1 MKTILVLTDFS
12 ENAKVAEKVALHLAI
27 QATANLVLYNV
38 YPGQPES
45 ISQNIIWPHSAH
57 ASAEL
62 QSISNLQSEVY
73 ELNEELS
80 KIKNKIHKPEITHLG
95 NEGTITQRLNEIADQ
110 NDAWMI
116 VMGSKGE
123 NYTRNV
129 IFGSNV
135 FKVLDKSNYPVLIVP
150 ANAKYEHIQKMAYAT
165 DLGNSGIDVM
175 EWLNEFCR
183 ILKLTLVVVHVSTDT
198 IASRETSG
206 KKIARQIKPGSADIM
221 YFDGK
226 NVKDS
231 LHHIT
236 EEMNV
241 DILALV
247 HRKYGF
253 FDSLFHPSTTH
264 KMVRHTTIPVLILPG
279 KADQETTTAKNLV
292 SQSKA
297 I

>member
-12 ENAKVAEKVALHLAI
+12 ENAKIAEKVALHLAI
-27 QATANLVLYNV
+27 HATANLVLYNV
-38 YPGQPES
+38 YPGEPES
-45 ISQNIIWPHSAH
+45 ISENIIWPHSAH

-62 QSISNLQSEVY
+62 QSISNLQSEVD

-80 KIKNKIHKPEITHLG
+80 KIKNKIHKPGITHLG
-95 NEGTITQRLNEIADQ
+95 DAGTLTHRLNEIADQ

-135 FKVLDKSNYPVLIVP
+135 FKVLDKSNRPVLIVP
-150 ANAKYEHIQKMAYAT
+150 ENAKYEYIQKMAYAT
-165 DLGNSGIDVM
+165 DLEKSDMAVM
-175 EWLNEFCR
+175 EWLNDFCK
-183 ILKLTLVVVHVSTDT
+183 ILNLSLVVVHVSTDT
-198 IASRETSG
+198 IASREASA
-206 KKIARQIKPGSADIM
+206 KKTAKQIKTVMPDIM

-231 LHHIT
+231 LHQIT

-241 DILALV
+241 DLLALV

-264 KMVRHTTIPVLILPG
+264 KLIRHTRIPVLILPEQSRQG
-279 KADQETTTAKNLV
+279 IATGKNLV
-292 SQSKA
+292 SQSNA
-297 I
+297 S

>member
-12 ENAKVAEKVALHLAI
+12 ENAKAAEKVALQLAI
-27 QATANLVLYNV
+27 HANANLVLYNV

-45 ISQNIIWPHSAH
+45 ISQNIVWPHSTH

-73 ELNEELS
+73 ELSDELS
-80 KIKNKIHKPEITHLG
+80 KIKNNIHKPEIRHMGDAGALTH
-95 NEGTITQRLNEIADQ
+95 RLNEIIDQ
-110 NDAWMI
+110 NDVWMI

-123 NYTRNV
+123 SYTRNV

-135 FKVLDKSNYPVLIVP
+135 FKVLDKTNYPVLIVP
-150 ANAKYEHIQKMAYAT
+150 ANTKYEHIQKIAYAT
-165 DLGNSGIDVM
+165 DLGNSDIAVM
-175 EWLNEFCR
+175 EWLNEFCK
-183 ILKLTLVVVHVSTDT
+183 ILKLALVVVHVSTDT
-198 IASRETSG
+198 IASREASG
-206 KKIARQIKPGSADIM
+206 KKITRQIKHNTADIK

-231 LHHIT
+231 LHQIT

-241 DILALV
+241 DILALM

-253 FDSLFHPSTTH
+253 FDSLFHSSTTH
-264 KMVRHTTIPVLILPG
+264 KMVRHTRIPVLILPD
-279 KADQETTTAKNLV
+279 KADQGIATTKNFV

>member
-12 ENAKVAEKVALHLAI
+12 ENAKAAEKVALRLAI
-27 QATANLVLYNV
+27 DATANLVLYNV

-45 ISQNIIWPHSAH
+45 INQNIVWPHSTR
-57 ASAEL
+57 ASGEL

-73 ELNEELS
+73 ELSDELS
-80 KIKNKIHKPEITHLG
+80 KIQNKIHKPEISHLG
-95 NEGTITQRLNEIADQ
+95 DAGTLTRRLNEIAQ
-110 NDAWMI
+110 QKDAWMI

-123 NYTRNV
+123 SHTRNV

-135 FKVLDKSNYPVLIVP
+135 FKVLEESNCPVLIVP

-165 DLGNSGIDVM
+165 DLGSSDRSVM
-175 EWLNEFCR
+175 EWLNEFCK
-183 ILKLTLVVVHVSTDT
+183 ILNLSLVVVHVSTDT
-198 IASRETSG
+198 IASREASG
-206 KKIARQIKPGSADIM
+206 KKIATQIKPVTENTM

-226 NVKDS
+226 NVKES
-231 LHHIT
+231 LHQIT

-264 KMVRHTTIPVLILPG
+264 KMIRHTRIPVLILPG
-279 KADQETTTAKNLV
+279 KADEGIVNAKNLV

>member
-12 ENAKVAEKVALHLAI
+12 ENAKIAEKVALHLAI
-27 QATANLVLYNV
+27 HATANLVLYNV

-45 ISQNIIWPHSAH
+45 ISENIIWPHSGH

-62 QSISNLQSEVY
+62 QSISNLQSEVD

-80 KIKNKIHKPEITHLG
+80 KIKNKIHKPGITHLG
-95 NEGTITQRLNEIADQ
+95 DAGNLAHRLNEIADQ

-135 FKVLDKSNYPVLIVP
+135 FKVLDKSNRPVLIVP
-150 ANAKYEHIQKMAYAT
+150 ANAKYEYIQKMAYAT
-165 DLGNSGIDVM
+165 DLEKSDMAVM
-175 EWLNEFCR
+175 EWLNDFCE
-183 ILKLTLVVVHVSTDT
+183 ILNLSLVVVHVSTDT
-198 IASRETSG
+198 IASRDASA
-206 KKIARQIKPGSADIM
+206 KKTAKEIKTVTPDIM

-231 LHHIT
+231 LHQIT

-241 DILALV
+241 DLLALV

-264 KMVRHTTIPVLILPG
+264 KMIRHTRIPVLILPE
-279 KADQETTTAKNLV
+279 KARQGFATGKNLV
-292 SQSKA
+292 SQSNA
-297 I
+297 S